1 MTKRRQLVEGLSE
14 LKDDLSEEEKGFVY
28 GPDSEIKQDSPQE
41 KQDVLPKMS
50 GRVPITIRTRPEI
63 GSALK
68 RASLKRQLDAVEPST
83 MQDIVDEALE
93 IWLNANGYL
102 E

>member
-1 MTKRRQLVEGLSE
+1 
-14 LKDDLSEEEKGFVY
+14 
-28 GPDSEIKQDSPQE
+28 
-41 KQDVLPKMS
+41 MS